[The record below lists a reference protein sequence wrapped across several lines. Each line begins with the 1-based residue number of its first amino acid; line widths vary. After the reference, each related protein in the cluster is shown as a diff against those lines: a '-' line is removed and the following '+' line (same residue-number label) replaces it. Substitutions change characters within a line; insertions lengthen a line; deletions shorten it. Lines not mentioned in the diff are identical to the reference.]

1 MLLILIDICG
11 RMSNYIHTLKDPVFL
26 IILKLKKKST
36 NKFLIL
42 MLQPMQER
50 EVEHLLED
58 PIQNT
63 MGV

>member
-1 MLLILIDICG
+1 MLLTLIDICG
-11 RMSNYIHTLKDPVFL
+11 RMLNYIQCERSCVFND
-26 IILKLKKKST
+26 IKIEKKST
-36 NKFLIL
+36 SRFLIL